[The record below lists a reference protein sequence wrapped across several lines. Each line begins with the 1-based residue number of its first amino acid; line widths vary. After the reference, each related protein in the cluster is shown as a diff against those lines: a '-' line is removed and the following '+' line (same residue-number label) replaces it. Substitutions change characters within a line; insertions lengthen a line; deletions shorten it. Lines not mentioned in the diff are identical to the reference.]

1 MKDVSHHYD
10 HPLTS
15 SRTVKIVLQCG
26 LVGIV
31 LGIHAQASCV
41 TEPNKIVK
49 TAHGRVTSP
58 NGKQVSGAEI
68 TVSSSSDE
76 DIFKTKSKHD
86 GTFKLDMTP
95 GKYRVEVSA
104 EGYLRFVY
112 VVDLRSRE
120 GDDSFDVS
128 LQDIGACHDTRVATG
143 PDRNSEDKCSSEVV
157 LPNLVLQS
165 RTVITGDVKDETGAP
180 FKNSQVVLRKVSD
193 IPLQPGYLDAK
204 TDANGAFKFDEAE
217 PGNYRLLA
225 SPNRA
230 FAQPE
235 KLDCYERRNCN
246 LEIVLKANG
255 TDRPYAGCTVR

>member
-1 MKDVSHHYD
+1 VKGVSHNYD
-10 HPLTS
+10 HPLTRS
-15 SRTVKIVLQCG
+15 QAVKSLLQCG
-26 LVGIV
+26 LVAIV

-41 TEPNKIVK
+41 TELSKIVK
-49 TAHGRVTSP
+49 TTHGRVTSP

-86 GTFKLDMTP
+86 GTFKLDVTP

-104 EGYLRFVY
+104 EGYIGFVY

-120 GDDSFDVS
+120 GDDSFNVA
-128 LQDIGACHDTRVATG
+128 LQDISACHDIRVVSGTD
-143 PDRNSEDKCSSEVV
+143 PNSEDKCSSEVL

-165 RTVITGDVKDETGAP
+165 RTVITGDVRDETGAP
-180 FKNSQVVLRKVSD
+180 FQNSQVVLSKLSD
-193 IPLQPGYLDAK
+193 IPLQPAYLDAK
-204 TDANGAFKFDEAE
+204 TDVNGAFKFDEAE

-235 KLDCYERRNCN
+235 KLDCYERRDCK
-246 LEIVLKANG
+246 LEIVLKANS
-255 TDRPYAGCTVR
+255 TDRQYAGCSVR